1 MRKNMHIGRSFPQ
14 VYPRVLS
21 IYLYLSIYLSIS
33 KPFALPGARARA
45 PFERRVPLGHASVPL
60 LEYALM
66 ALLSTL
72 VIIFKVLYFPGNF
85 ANGNQKDSQVFSRY
99 VQNCK
104 NDFHQ
109 SSKTR
114 RRSVPGMNGP
124 SDLAEPYFWFSMRW
138 YSTRKLERSLRRPS
152 ADRLRWIHQF
162 LYLMHSGDWLRA
174 RCK

>member
-1 MRKNMHIGRSFPQ
+1 MVKDADDLGRGDRPVS
-14 VYPRVLS
+14 VASS
-21 IYLYLSIYLSIS
+21 IYIYICMYIYTYVYIYIS
-33 KPFALPGARARA
+33 KPFALPGQEHGHLL
-45 PFERRVPLGHASVPL
+45 PLERRFPIGHASVTL

-124 SDLAEPYFWFSMRW
+124 SDLAEPYF
-138 YSTRKLERSLRRPS
+138 
-152 ADRLRWIHQF
+152 
-162 LYLMHSGDWLRA
+162 
-174 RCK
+174 